1 MSDDKHHSPAPMST
15 SLMRLLLPLILSLA
29 SHHVAAAPVDGRV
42 FDARTPVLEVDL
54 GQRSGSD
61 NQSIELWLRPSAQAA
76 EGAVIVDKLTPG
88 TAYGLRLEMGTAG
101 RVRVIANGARRL
113 ETSTALPIDRPT
125 HLVAAFDAREKVL
138 ALYLNGRLDA
148 SLPVD
153 PKRKIDMVGAYTPLR
168 VGAGLSGQSRFAG
181 TISYLAVHPRALT
194 AGEVARLP
202 DAAAPAPDAVDAWRL
217 GPGSGER
224 IPSALGRTALAEP
237 SAIHPSAAK
246 PANDLTLW
254 YPRPA
259 REWLESLP
267 FGNGRLGGTVFGGVD
282 QERIQLNEDTIWS
295 GGPYDPANPDA
306 PAAMKEIQQHL
317 FAGRQKEAEA
327 LTLKSAMGTP
337 LRMSNYQTLGSVML
351 DFPGAR
357 GPVTG
362 YRRSLDLE
370 TAIATTVYR
379 RDGVTYTREVFASA
393 PDQAVV
399 VRLTADRPGR
409 ISFEASLATP
419 FADAVVRMEDGKL
432 ALAGSGSPFNGKP
445 GEIRFKS
452 LLSVQSD
459 GGKLRHETDAMRGP
473 LLVVDKADS
482 VTLLVTAGT
491 NFVNYRDVSGD
502 ADARA
507 RRDLDHAAARPYP
520 ELRRRHVADYQ
531 ALFKRV
537 ALDLGSTAQ
546 ASLPTDQRIRDFDGS
561 DTALAAMYFQFGRYL
576 LISSSRPGT
585 QPANLQGIW
594 NDALTAAWGGKYT
607 ININTQENYWPA
619 ETTNLAECAEP
630 LFQLIRDV
638 SVTGQRTASVMYKAR
653 GWVTHHNTDIWRA
666 TAPIDAAVGMWP
678 TGGAWLTS
686 HLWEHYLF
694 SGDRAFLAGIY
705 PILKGASEFFID
717 TLVAEP
723 QRGWLVTAPSMSPEH
738 GGLVAG
744 PTMDMSILRDLFAQT
759 ARASEILAV
768 DAGFRASLLATRAR
782 LAPFQV
788 GRYGQLQEWLAD
800 IDGEHDRHKHNSHL
814 HGLYPSAQ
822 ITPDTDP
829 AIYAAARHSLLTR
842 GTGGTGWSLAWKA
855 NLWART
861 GDGERAHGMLAT
873 LIGTPKNGNGGTF
886 PNMFD
891 AHPPP
896 FQIDGNLAG
905 TAAFAEMLLQS
916 HRGFVELL
924 PALPKGWPNGSVKGL
939 RARGGFEVDIA
950 WKDGKLVS
958 ARVRSLRGEPLTLR
972 YAGASRSIT
981 LAAGQAAT
989 WNTQQ
994 ESWRLP

>member
-1 MSDDKHHSPAPMST
+1 MST
-15 SLMRLLLPLILSLA
+15 TLRHLILPLLLSIA
-29 SHHVAAAPVDGRV
+29 SIHATAAPPAGGRV
-42 FDARTPVLEVDL
+42 FGAAGQVYEADL
-54 GQRSGSD
+54 GQRSD
-61 NQSIELWLRPSAQAA
+61 ADRQSIELWLQPAA
-76 EGAVIVDKLTPG
+76 RVQEGAVIVDKLTPA
-88 TAYGLRLEMGTAG
+88 TAYGIRLEMGAAG
-101 RVRVIANGARRL
+101 RVRMIVNGARRL
-113 ETSTALPIDRPT
+113 ETRAALPTDRPT
-125 HLVAAFDAREKVL
+125 HLLAAFDAREKTV
-138 ALYLNGRLDA
+138 ALYLDGRLDA

-153 PKRKIDMVGAYTPLR
+153 PRRKIEMAGAYTPMR
-168 VGAGLSGQSRFAG
+168 VGADLAGGRRFAG
-181 TISYLAVHPRALT
+181 TIGYLAVHPRALD
-194 AGEVARLP
+194 AQEAARLP
-202 DAAAPAPDAVDAWRL
+202 DATASAPDAVDAWRL
-217 GPGSGER
+217 APGADER
-224 IPSALGRTALAEP
+224 IPSALGRTALAAP
-237 SAIHPSAAK
+237 ATIRASTAA
-246 PANDLTLW
+246 PANPLTLW

-267 FGNGRLGGTVFGGVD
+267 FGNGRLGGTVFGGVA

-306 PAAMKEIQQHL
+306 PGALPEIRQHL
-317 FAGRQKEAEA
+317 FAGRQQEAEA
-327 LTLKSAMGTP
+327 LTLKSAMGKP
-337 LRMSNYQTLGSVML
+337 LKMSNYQTLGSLVL
-351 DFPGAR
+351 DFPAVR
-357 GPVTG
+357 GEVTG
-362 YRRSLDLE
+362 YRRALDLE
-370 TAIATTVYR
+370 TAIATTSYR
-379 RDGVTYTREVFASA
+379 RGGVTYTREVFASA

-399 VRLTADRPGR
+399 VRLSADRPGS
-409 ISFEASLATP
+409 ISFRASLSTP
-419 FADAVVRMEDGKL
+419 FPDAVVQREGERL
-432 ALAGSGSPFNGKP
+432 ALSGSGSPFNGKP

-452 LLSVQSD
+452 LLSVRNEGGTVRGD
-459 GGKLRHETDAMRGP
+459 GAVLAVDRADA
-473 LLVVDKADS
+473 

-491 NFVNYRDVSGD
+491 NFVDYRDVSGD
-502 ADARA
+502 AAARA
-507 RRDLDHAAARPYP
+507 RRDLDGAASRPYAA
-520 ELRRRHVADYQ
+520 LRARHVADYQ
-531 ALFKRV
+531 ALFGRV
-537 ALDLGSTAQ
+537 ALDLGSSAQ
-546 ASLPTDQRIRDFDGS
+546 AQRATDERIRDFDGS

-630 LFQLIRDV
+630 LFQLIRDIAV
-638 SVTGQRTASVMYKAR
+638 SGRRTASVMYKAR

-717 TLVAEP
+717 TLVPEP
-723 QRGWLVTAPSMSPEH
+723 GHGWLVTAPSMSPEH

-759 ARASEILAV
+759 ASASELLGV
-768 DAGFRASLLATRAR
+768 DAGFRATVLDTRAR

-814 HGLYPSAQ
+814 HGLFPSAQ

-829 AIYAAARHSLLTR
+829 AVYAAARQSLLTR
-842 GTGGTGWSLAWKA
+842 GAGGTGWSLAWKA

-861 GDGERAHGMLAT
+861 GDGERAHAMLTT
-873 LIGTPKNGNGGTF
+873 LIGSPKNGNGGTF

-924 PALPKGWPNGSVKGL
+924 PACRRPG
-939 RARGGFEVDIA
+939 RAAASGA
-950 WKDGKLVS
+950 C
-958 ARVRSLRGEPLTLR
+958 AH
-972 YAGASRSIT
+972 AAASRSRSPGRT
-981 LAAGQAAT
+981 AGWPRPAYARCAASRSPCAMGASPKPSPWPRARQRAGARREAGRCRDRGHAD
-989 WNTQQ
+989 Q
-994 ESWRLP
+994 

>member
-1 MSDDKHHSPAPMST
+1 VNPHQELISMSRTLTHLLSP
-15 SLMRLLLPLILSLA
+15 LLFPLLVSLA
-29 SHHVAAAPVDGRV
+29 SVHASAAPPAGGRV
-42 FDARTPVLEVDL
+42 FNAASRIYEADL
-54 GQRSGSD
+54 GARSGTD
-61 NQSIELWLRPSAQAA
+61 NQSIELWLQPAAQAQ
-76 EGAVIVDKLTPG
+76 EGGVIVDKLTPG
-88 TAYGLRLEMGTAG
+88 TTYGMRLEMGGGG
-101 RVRVIANGARRL
+101 RVRMIVNGARHI
-113 ETSTALPIDRPT
+113 ETRAALATGRPT
-125 HLVAAFDAREKVL
+125 HLLAAFDAREKVV
-138 ALYLNGRLDA
+138 ALYVNGQLDA

-168 VGAGLSGQSRFAG
+168 VGADMSGGRRYAG
-181 TISYLAVHPRALT
+181 SISYLAVHPRALT
-194 AGEVARLP
+194 QQEAARLP
-202 DAAAPAPDAVDAWRL
+202 HAAAPAPDAVDAWRF
-217 GPGSGER
+217 PSGAGAR
-224 IPSALGRTALAEP
+224 IPSALGRTALITPAT
-237 SAIHPSAAK
+237 IRPSAAA
-246 PANDLTLW
+246 PANALTLW

-267 FGNGRLGGTVFGGVD
+267 FGNGRLGGTVFGGVER
-282 QERIQLNEDTIWS
+282 ERIQLNEDTIWS

-306 PAAMKEIQQHL
+306 PAAMKEIRQHL
-317 FAGRQKEAEA
+317 FAGRQNEAEA
-327 LTLKSAMGTP
+327 LTLKSAMGKP
-337 LRMSNYQTLGSVML
+337 LRMSNYQTLGSFML
-351 DFPGAR
+351 DFPAAQGEA
-357 GPVTG
+357 TG

-399 VRLTADRPGR
+399 VRLTADRPGS
-409 ISFEASLATP
+409 ITFAASLDTP
-419 FADAVVRMEDGKL
+419 FPDAAIRVEDGVL
-432 ALAGSGSPFNGKP
+432 ALTGSGSPFDGKP

-452 LLSVQSD
+452 LLKVRNE
-459 GGKLRHETDAMRGP
+459 GGTVRGAGSTLAVDRADA
-473 LLVVDKADS
+473 

-502 ADARA
+502 AAARA
-507 RRDLDHAAARPYP
+507 RRDLERAAPRPYA

-531 ALFKRV
+531 GLFKRV
-537 ALDLGSTAQ
+537 ELDLGSNAQ
-546 ASLPTDQRIRDFDGS
+546 ASLPTDERIRHFDGS
-561 DTALAAMYFQFGRYL
+561 DTALAALYFQFGRYL
-576 LISSSRPGT
+576 LISSSRPGS

-619 ETTNLAECAEP
+619 EITNLAETAEP
-630 LFQLIRDV
+630 LFQLIRDIA
-638 SVTGQRTASVMYKAR
+638 VTGRRTASVMYKAR

-723 QRGWLVTAPSMSPEH
+723 AHGWLVTSPSMSPEH

-759 ARASEILAV
+759 AQAGEILGV
-768 DAGFRASLLATRAR
+768 DPAFRATVLATRAR

-788 GRYGQLQEWLAD
+788 GQYGQLQEWLQD

-814 HGLYPSAQ
+814 HGLFPSAQ
-822 ITPDTDP
+822 ITPDADP
-829 AIYAAARHSLLTR
+829 AVYAAATKSLLER
-842 GTGGTGWSLAWKA
+842 GPGGTGWSLAWKA

-861 GDGERAHGMLAT
+861 GDGDRAHGMLVT
-873 LIGTPKNGNGGTF
+873 LIGSPKNGNGGTF

-905 TAAFAEMLLQS
+905 TAAFAEMLVQS

-924 PALPKGWPNGSVKGL
+924 PALPKAWPNGSVKGL

-950 WKDGKLVS
+950 WKEGKL
-958 ARVRSLRGEPLTLR
+958 AAANIRSLRGEPLMLR
-972 YAGASRSIT
+972 YAGATQVLT
-981 LAAGQAAT
+981 LAANQTAT
-989 WNTQQ
+989 WNPQHTN
-994 ESWRLP
+994 WKLP